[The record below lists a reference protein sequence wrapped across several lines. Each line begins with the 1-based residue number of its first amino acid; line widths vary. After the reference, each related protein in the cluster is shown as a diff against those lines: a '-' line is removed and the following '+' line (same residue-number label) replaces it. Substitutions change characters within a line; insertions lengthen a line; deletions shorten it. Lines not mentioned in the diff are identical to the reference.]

1 MWLDE
6 MRNWSRRRNPELL
19 IETFTRTLMSPSK
32 CSLNRQFLLGWIPS
46 SSTHECFFPAWDL
59 EFRFSQRL
67 QASDVLKFHIFTP
80 CYANVRVFSS
90 YCHLQT
96 ILLAS
101 IFFFLSIPGCSVFA
115 CLLFL
120 EKKHSVPKSLVKHSI
135 KVLESPE
142 MFRGIYDGGTPTALQ
157 GLDPKEASTT
167 WMLMLWRYRV
177 IYHKVIC
184 LWVLLCGARPVLK
197 SWNLALV
204 SPL

>member
-1 MWLDE
+1 M
-6 MRNWSRRRNPELL
+6 
-19 IETFTRTLMSPSK
+19 
-32 CSLNRQFLLGWIPS
+32 
-46 SSTHECFFPAWDL
+46 FFPSLRSWV
-59 EFRFSQRL
+59 Q
-67 QASDVLKFHIFTP
+67 VLTEVTSIWCFEIPYIYTMLRKCQGFFLILSFANHIIGL
-80 CYANVRVFSS
+80 
-90 YCHLQT
+90 H
-96 ILLAS
+96 
-101 IFFFLSIPGCSVFA
+101 FFFLSIPGCSVFA

-142 MFRGIYDGGTPTALQ
+142 MFRGIYDGGTPTTLQ